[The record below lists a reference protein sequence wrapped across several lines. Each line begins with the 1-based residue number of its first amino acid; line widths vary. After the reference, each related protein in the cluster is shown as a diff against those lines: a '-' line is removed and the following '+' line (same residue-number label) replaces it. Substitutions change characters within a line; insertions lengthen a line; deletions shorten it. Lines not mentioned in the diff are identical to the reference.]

1 MHIIRGFTISV
12 LSYPIVFA
20 VVALPLSVVR
30 WTTGFGST
38 PRHMPAATFTVE
50 FIYSLSGALNVVLIL
65 LTRSPLLL
73 PRGTSR
79 DRNRLGVAPSVS
91 LPKMNRGLS
100 DVSRPDSS
108 ILEMGARD
116 KPVPLE
122 SLPGEGNMGWHL
134 PSSKRDSAE
143 SIY

>member
-1 MHIIRGFTISV
+1 MSIH
-12 LSYPIVFA
+12 SYPIVFA

-38 PRHMPAATFTVE
+38 TRHMPAATFAVE
-50 FIYSLSGALNVVLIL
+50 FIYSLSGALNVGLIL

-73 PRGTSR
+73 PRGASR
-79 DRNRLGVAPSVS
+79 DRHRLGVAPSVS
-91 LPKMNRGLS
+91 LPKSKRGLS
-100 DVSRPDSS
+100 EVSRPDSS
-108 ILEMGARD
+108 ILEMGTRD

-134 PSSKRDSAE
+134 PSSKRDSTE
-143 SIY
+143 SV